1 MTTATL
7 LGDPLA
13 RVQERIST
21 RRQQTAVVPAV
32 LGAAIVALATGHR
45 GALALV
51 PVCASAEIVLATSLL
66 RLASDRRA
74 QVLELIA
81 DGHGALAA
89 VARERRRLLTAW
101 HRAQLARSLHELA
114 DNASVRVAC
123 PASGRPLYSPLVRT
137 ALAAEL
143 HATALLISG
152 DDVAIAGV
160 ALTER
165 LLSGHDSP
173 LYGAD
178 PNLLRQE
185 LHRINFAL
193 QSTAA
198 ETDACAHDAIACT

>member
-1 MTTATL
+1 VSR
-7 LGDPLA
+7 A
-13 RVQERIST
+13 R
-21 RRQQTAVVPAV
+21 PP
-32 LGAAIVALATGHR
+32 G
-45 GALALV
+45 
-51 PVCASAEIVLATSLL
+51 
-66 RLASDRRA
+66 
-74 QVLELIA
+74 
-81 DGHGALAA
+81 
-89 VARERRRLLTAW
+89 
-101 HRAQLARSLHELA
+101 ARSTPRS
-114 DNASVRVAC
+114 SVPRWPPSC
-123 PASGRPLYSPLVRT
+123 T
-137 ALAAEL
+137 AP
-143 HATALLISG
+143 LLISG